1 MKDRADLFALL
12 DRLGVEHTTLDHPA
26 VFTVGEGGDIKAA
39 IPGAHTK
46 NLFLKDA
53 KGQLWLISAEGHA
66 QIDLKRL
73 HTVIGS
79 GRLSFGNPE
88 LMYETLGVTPGSV
101 TAFGLIN
108 DTGRRV
114 RFVLDRTL
122 AEAELVNFH
131 PLTNTATTTVGRAGF
146 RAFLAALGIE
156 PMVVDFTAMQ
166 VVEPADPR

>member
-1 MKDRADLFALL
+1 MTARTELLTLL
-12 DRLGVEHTTLDHPA
+12 DLLAVEHMTHEHPA
-26 VFTVGEGGDIKAA
+26 VFTVGESGEVKAT

-66 QIDLKRL
+66 SIDLKRL
-73 HTVIGS
+73 PPVIGS
-79 GRLSFGNPE
+79 AKLSFGSAE
-88 LMYETLGVTPGSV
+88 LMAETLGVTPGSV

-108 DTGRRV
+108 DTTHRV

-131 PLTNTATTTVGRAGF
+131 PLENTATTTVDQQGF
-146 RAFLAALGIE
+146 RRFLAAVGVA
-156 PMVVDFTAMQ
+156 PMIVDFAAMA
-166 VVEPADPR
+166 VVEEA